1 MNAILR
7 NALLLISAGL
17 LASNVAVAGKK
28 IVPEFIDG
36 TIRVGA
42 EEVIEL
48 VEEVPNLVIVDSRKS
63 SDHRKGFIE
72 GSIGMP
78 NTETNA
84 NSLRK
89 HVSSK
94 RTPVLFYC
102 NGIRCGRSVKAA
114 KIAMAN
120 GYKKVYWFRGGI
132 EEWEAKGL
140 PLVRP

>member
-7 NALLLISAGL
+7 NALLLLTAGL
-17 LASNVAVAGKK
+17 LASNVAVAGKE
-28 IVPEFIDG
+28 IVPEFVDG
-36 TIRVGA
+36 TVRVSA
-42 EEVIEL
+42 EEVIGL
-48 VEEVPNLVIVDSRKS
+48 VEELPNLVIIDSRKS

-72 GSIGMP
+72 GSVAMP
-78 NTETNA
+78 NTETDA
-84 NSLRK
+84 KSLRK
-89 HVSSK
+89 HASSK
-94 RTPVLFYC
+94 STPLLFYC

-120 GYKKVYWFRGGI
+120 GYKKIYWFRGGV